1 MHTIKAALFD
11 LDGVIIDTESQYSLF
26 WGSIGRQYRPDVPDF
41 AERIKGTTLESI
53 YTHWFAH
60 LRDEQ
65 PEITQRLTEFEQ
77 QMQYTYIEAVCS
89 FIKSLREAGIKT
101 AIVTASN
108 EAKMRSVLRVHPEF
122 PTLFD
127 RILTSKD
134 YAAGKPAPDCYIE
147 GAKAFGARP
156 EECVVFEDSINGLRA
171 GRDSGAFV
179 VALTTTNPY
188 EAVAPLA
195 HMVVADFERLTLD
208 DIQKSAQQQWL
219 TPTTYGL

>member
-1 MHTIKAALFD
+1 MKSYPKAILFD
-11 LDGVIIDTESQYSLF
+11 LDGVIIDTESQYSIF
-26 WGSIGRQYRPDVPDF
+26 WGGIGRQYRPDVPDF

-53 YTHWFAH
+53 YTHWFTH
-60 LRDEQ
+60 LEDQ
-65 PEITQRLTEFEQ
+65 LPEITRQLDEFEQ
-77 QMQYTYIEAVCS
+77 QMQYTYIEGVCS

-108 EAKMRSVLRVHPEF
+108 EEKMRSVLRVHPEL

-195 HMVVADFERLTLD
+195 DIVIENFKGMTLD
-208 DIQKSAQQQWL
+208 RLWVK
-219 TPTTYGL
+219 G

>member
-26 WGSIGRQYRPDVPDF
+26 WGSIGREYRPDVPDF

-60 LRDEQ
+60 LKDEQ
-65 PEITQRLTEFEQ
+65 PEITRRLNEFER
-77 QMQYTYIEAVCS
+77 QMQYTYIEGVRS
-89 FIKSLREAGIKT
+89 FIEALREAGIKT

-108 EAKMRSVLRVHPEF
+108 DEKMQSVLRVHPEL

-127 RILTSKD
+127 CILTSKD
-134 YAAGKPAPDCYIE
+134 YAAGKPAPDCYLE
-147 GAKAFGARP
+147 GAKGFDVIP

-171 GRDSGAFV
+171 GRDSGALV

-195 HMVVADFERLTLD
+195 DLVIENFKGMTLD
-208 DIQKSAQQQWL
+208 RLWIK
-219 TPTTYGL
+219 G